1 MQVVAETGYYPTAWE
16 LIVMLGIPGLVLL
29 AGIIVQRKLAGP
41 GMPLPFP
48 IALFMFIGMLASF
61 CVMLTVFSTAEPS
74 VSRMQI
80 ENAAKDGFDYAN
92 LPPVENRWVLLGF
105 YCVLAYLA
113 PLGYYINL
121 LRNSYATGIVD
132 RIGPFSAR
140 IEDPSEFA
148 SARKLALRGD
158 VDGAVQ
164 VYRNYR
170 ENSCDALFEAARLL
184 KAEDRFAEAAAV
196 FQEISE
202 KFYER
207 RPAWADATYQIAKI
221 SEQNLH
227 DITNA
232 AELYRTI
239 LKRTPESRFAAL
251 AGQDLARLQVVDE
264 EYAEELVDTPKPS
277 VEKDPFY
284 AGRRAAP
291 VKAAAAT
298 PAQTPENG
306 SSAEHPNESGAPIDP
321 FFALRD
327 IRRVTPSAAKQAATG
342 KKSAA
347 KKPAAKKPAAK
358 SSAKSAAKPAVKPAV
373 KPKPAAKAKPA
384 AKKKSSN

>member
-16 LIVMLGIPGLVLL
+16 LVVMLGIPGLVLL

-48 IALFMFIGMLASF
+48 IALFMFIGMLAGF
-61 CVMLTVFSTAEPS
+61 CVMLTVFSTAEPA

-80 ENAAKDGFDYAN
+80 ENAAKDGFDYAT

-164 VYRNYR
+164 VYRNYK

-227 DITNA
+227 DISNA
-232 AELYRTI
+232 AELYRSI

-264 EYAEELVDTPKPS
+264 EYAEELVDTPKQS
-277 VEKDPFY
+277 AEKDPFY
-284 AGRRAAP
+284 AGGRSGSTKSAAP
-291 VKAAAAT
+291 AAAQA
-298 PAQTPENG
+298 PSNG
-306 SSAEHPNESGAPIDP
+306 SSSEHVDEPGAPVDP

-327 IRRVTPSAAKQAATG
+327 KQRAVASSSKSSDTG
-342 KKSAA
+342 KKPVVKAKAAA
-347 KKPAAKKPAAK
+347 KKPAAKPKAA
-358 SSAKSAAKPAVKPAV
+358 A
-373 KPKPAAKAKPA
+373 KPKPAAKAKPT